1 MRVSLWVYY
10 IIDKKPFR
18 FIAIAKIW
26 IIKDKIPKKIRY
38 LIKIVT
44 FATIGT
50 VIYRLSII
58 VTPG

>member
-1 MRVSLWVYY
+1 MGLLYNRQ
-10 IIDKKPFR
+10 KPFR

-50 VIYRLSII
+50 VIYRLSIT